1 MYILLQ
7 EIKNKSNKDSP
18 GEPGT
23 HSHLEAEPGTYSKL
37 WFPGPSVVLTRL
49 KLWSL
54 GPSVVLTHSK
64 LWPPGPSVVLIHL
77 KLWSPD
83 PSAVLVSDRGAG
95 LRLPRVLTSA
105 RSACQ
110 LVD

>member
-7 EIKNKSNKDSP
+7 EIKNKSDKDSP

-23 HSHLEAEPGTYSKL
+23 HSHLEAEPGNYSKL
-37 WFPGPSVVLTRL
+37 WSPGPSVVLTHL
-49 KLWSL
+49 
-54 GPSVVLTHSK
+54 K